1 MELNLCLYCEKRL
14 VDDNIAFCSV
24 SCQSNEASKSSSFIQ
39 IQPTSTKNHALLQKS
54 YSMSYHRSPSLSYST
69 STMTSTSSSSRRTRK
84 ESSPA
89 SLASPLSH
97 PNHARTSPPFF
108 LMQSISTSSSFSSS
122 LSDISSVF
130 SSASCSCEDKAASA
144 GICAPYH
151 ITSTTQNIAS

>member
-1 MELNLCLYCEKRL
+1 M
-14 VDDNIAFCSV
+14 

-39 IQPTSTKNHALLQKS
+39 IQPASTTNNNHTLLQKS

-69 STMTSTSSSSRRTRK
+69 STITSGSRRKRK
-84 ESSPA
+84 ESLPA
-89 SLASPLSH
+89 SLSSSLSH
-97 PNHARTSPPFF
+97 QHHARTSPPFF

-130 SSASCSCEDKAASA
+130 SSASCSCEDKAS
-144 GICAPYH
+144 ICAPYH

>member
-14 VDDNIAFCSV
+14 VDENIAFCSM

-39 IQPTSTKNHALLQKS
+39 IQPTSTNSSSNHTLLQKS

-69 STMTSTSSSSRRTRK
+69 STISSSRRKRK
-84 ESSPA
+84 ESLPA
-89 SLASPLSH
+89 SLSSSLSH
-97 PNHARTSPPFF
+97 QSHARTSPPFF

-144 GICAPYH
+144 SICAPYH

>member
-39 IQPTSTKNHALLQKS
+39 IQPTSINHSSSNPTLLQKS

-69 STMTSTSSSSRRTRK
+69 STITSSSRRKRK

-89 SLASPLSH
+89 SLSSSLSH
-97 PNHARTSPPFF
+97 QTHARTSPPFF

-130 SSASCSCEDKAASA
+130 SSASCSCEDKAS
-144 GICAPYH
+144 ICAPYH